1 MDIYFQLL
9 WENTKQ
15 LDCWIDSQ
23 QSFKGPI
30 SKVEYALRRGK
41 ICILPFFILE
51 WQFSQMLLTTNGWES
66 VSFPWFCLATAKI
79 GNGGLVLQL
88 SFIRQATDNTPWGM
102 RISWPQRRPSTHF
115 GSLFLYACLPLPE
128 PAPCQ
133 VGLARRGRGFHLAGP
148 TLQVWGGFFLCSLFT
163 GFSLLWLL
171 ATATLDSFLLFWLL
185 NKTK

>member
-128 PAPCQ
+128 PAPYQ
-133 VGLARRGRGFHLAGP
+133 VGLARRGRGFSPGGSHSSGVRWVFPLFPFHGLFPPLA
-148 TLQVWGGFFLCSLFT
+148 
-163 GFSLLWLL
+163 FSHCHFGLLSPIL
-171 ATATLDSFLLFWLL
+171 TT
-185 NKTK
+185 